1 MKEAHEELKKDHK
14 TACKKLQDCDAQLL
28 KSMGTIRE
36 MNTAMERKQMEL
48 TELED
53 AAFIVADM
61 VDDPLPPGVEPRSLL
76 ERLRDAPQKLMGCV
90 FKPEVVVPVAVYVLG
105 LVKSFYPDTELEP
118 LAVGIAEDCK
128 EERFDEY
135 MQMMEIA
142 KPIAE
147 LLSDE

>member
-1 MKEAHEELKKDHK
+1 M
-14 TACKKLQDCDAQLL
+14 
-28 KSMGTIRE
+28 
-36 MNTAMERKQMEL
+36 
-48 TELED
+48 
-53 AAFIVADM
+53 
-61 VDDPLPPGVEPRSLL
+61 
-76 ERLRDAPQKLMGCV
+76 
-90 FKPEVVVPVAVYVLG
+90 PVAVYVLG

-147 LLSDE
+147 LLSNE